1 MSTRT
6 EGRPEEDTPGTAR
19 RVCLAA
25 VTAALSLGLMGAC
38 GGGERSDAKEAGNEA
53 PATPRASSSGASS
66 SGASSTGSS
75 SSAPSS
81 SAPSSA
87 APGLAATP
95 RPDLTGIGASGGK
108 ALTQGELDRAIL
120 ADGDVPGFRSGP
132 MDAPPPRGE
141 NADRSE
147 CLPLTAVLNGKPE
160 PLGKA
165 VAYRQ
170 LVGPDN
176 DRPAVS
182 EFLTTHG
189 VQDAS
194 TLLNRLRAA
203 VTACADGF
211 TASGGDGPSTYTG
224 VKRLST
230 VKAGDD
236 ALAYQLTGDF
246 EGDPVPL
253 VFHLVRV
260 GGTVATFYTANFE
273 NGATP
278 LMPPALLAA
287 QATKLT

>member
-1 MSTRT
+1 M
-6 EGRPEEDTPGTAR
+6 PWMPGTAR
-19 RVCLAA
+19 RVTLAA
-25 VTAALSLGLMGAC
+25 VTAALALGLMGAC
-38 GGGERSDAKEAGNEA
+38 GGGERSDGKKAGSEAPSA
-53 PATPRASSSGASS
+53 PATPTTGGPGGAPVGETQPRRS
-66 SGASSTGSS
+66 
-75 SSAPSS
+75 PE
-81 SAPSSA
+81 
-87 APGLAATP
+87 P

-108 ALTQGELDRAIL
+108 VLTQGELDRAIL
-120 ADGDVPGFRSGP
+120 ADGDVPGFKAGP
-132 MDAPPPRGE
+132 MDAPPPGGE
-141 NADRSE
+141 TADKTE
-147 CLPLTAVLNGKPE
+147 CRPLTAVLNGKPE

-170 LVGPDN
+170 LVGPEN
-176 DRPAVS
+176 DRPAIS

-189 VQDAS
+189 VRDAS

-224 VKRLST
+224 VKKLST
-230 VKAGDD
+230 DKAGDD

-253 VFHLVRV
+253 VFHVVRV

-278 LMPPALLAA
+278 PMPAALLAA

>member
-6 EGRPEEDTPGTAR
+6 EGGHEQDMPGTVR

-38 GGGERSDAKEAGNEA
+38 GGGERTGAKEAGGEA
-53 PATPRASSSGASS
+53 PATSRP
-66 SGASSTGSS
+66 
-75 SSAPSS
+75 SSA
-81 SAPSSA
+81 APSSA
-87 APGLAATP
+87 APSLAATP

-108 ALTQGELDRAIL
+108 ALTQGELNRAIL

-132 MDAPPPRGE
+132 MDAPPPGGE
-141 NADRSE
+141 TADRSE

-189 VQDAS
+189 VRDAS

-236 ALAYQLTGDF
+236 ALAFQLTGDF

-278 LMPPALLAA
+278 RMPPALLAA

>member
-1 MSTRT
+1 M
-6 EGRPEEDTPGTAR
+6 
-19 RVCLAA
+19 
-25 VTAALSLGLMGAC
+25 
-38 GGGERSDAKEAGNEA
+38 
-53 PATPRASSSGASS
+53 
-66 SGASSTGSS
+66 
-75 SSAPSS
+75 
-81 SAPSSA
+81 
-87 APGLAATP
+87 
-95 RPDLTGIGASGGK
+95 
-108 ALTQGELDRAIL
+108 DRAIL
-120 ADGDVPGFRSGP
+120 VDGDVPGFTSGP

-141 NADRSE
+141 TADRSE

-189 VQDAS
+189 VRDAS

-203 VTACADGF
+203 ITACADGF
-211 TASGGDGPSTYTG
+211 TASGGDGPSKYTG
-224 VKRLST
+224 VKQLSP

-236 ALAYQLTGDF
+236 AVAYQLTGDF

-273 NGATP
+273 SGATP
-278 LMPPALLAA
+278 TMPPALIAA
-287 QATKLT
+287 QATKLS

>member
-1 MSTRT
+1 M
-6 EGRPEEDTPGTAR
+6 G
-19 RVCLAA
+19 LAA
-25 VTAALSLGLMGAC
+25 VTAALALGLIGAC
-38 GGGERSDAKEAGNEA
+38 GGGEQSDAKEAGSEA
-53 PATPRASSSGASS
+53 PATP
-66 SGASSTGSS
+66 
-75 SSAPSS
+75 PP
-81 SAPSSA
+81 APSSA
-87 APGLAATP
+87 TPSPAAPSLAATP
-95 RPDLTGIGASGGK
+95 RPGLTGIGASDGK
-108 ALTQGELDRAIL
+108 VLTQSELDRAVL
-120 ADGDVPGFRSGP
+120 ADDDVSGFTSGP

-141 NADRSE
+141 TADRSE

-170 LVGPDN
+170 LVGPEN

-211 TASGGDGPSTYTG
+211 TASGGPSKYTG
-224 VKRLST
+224 VKPLSP

-278 LMPPALLAA
+278 QVPPALLTA

>member
-53 PATPRASSSGASS
+53 PATPRASSSG
-66 SGASSTGSS
+66 SS

-87 APGLAATP
+87 APVLAATP

-189 VQDAS
+189 VRDAS